1 MQRRPRASGRSL
13 AAEGPTVHIPPWDYL
28 FLAFDPHNF
37 PDLYTPTWVVS
48 LILLTALVVLYNV
61 RTRALHRHPPYLDL
75 WEWLLWSSLA
85 LFGLVLTAVLFNFE
99 FIVLLVVEAIGLAA
113 LLWIRFLRFPPILSA
128 YEVRL
133 AKQRYYTKTKF
144 SKPETTIR
152 PKTARRSK
160 RRR

>member
-1 MQRRPRASGRSL
+1 VLR
-13 AAEGPTVHIPPWDYL
+13 PPWDYL
-28 FLAFDPHNF
+28 FLAFDPENF

-85 LFGLVLTAVLFNFE
+85 LFGLVLTAALFNFE
-99 FIVLLVVEAIGLAA
+99 LIVLLVVEAIGLAV